1 MWHYQNREISAIG
14 AKIQVGKVRVKLKLF
29 ETCLMPA
36 LLYGMEAWKKLS
48 KAEIQNL
55 EKIQGKALKRI
66 FSLPITTPYIGL
78 IIETG
83 VWSAEQRI
91 NYSSLI
97 LYHNIINSCKDGL
110 VKQIIQEQIQN
121 HQNTYEKVRTIAEE
135 LNIKLSSSNNEEIW
149 EEKNSQ
155 R

>member
-1 MWHYQNREISAIG
+1 MS
-14 AKIQVGKVRVKLKLF
+14 
-29 ETCLMPA
+29 A
-36 LLYGMEAWKKLS
+36 LLYTMEVWKKLS
-48 KAEIQNL
+48 KAEIQHL
-55 EKIQGKALKRI
+55 GKIQGKAFKRK

-135 LNIKLSSSNNEEIW
+135 LNIKLSSSNNEEI
-149 EEKNSQ
+149 
-155 R
+155 